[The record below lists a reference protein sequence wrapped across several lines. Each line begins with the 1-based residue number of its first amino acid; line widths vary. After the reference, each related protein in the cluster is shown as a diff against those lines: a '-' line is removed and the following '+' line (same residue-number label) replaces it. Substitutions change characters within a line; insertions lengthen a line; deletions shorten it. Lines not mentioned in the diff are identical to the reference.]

1 MTAQRARPGEA
12 RDGRAPPC
20 DMLPGSSFTA
30 GRRHEM
36 PAIVPGSAD
45 TPLTAQSPQGR
56 APLPSCK
63 RLGVLH
69 VIWPMTRG
77 QASAPAKRVRASNC
91 TLAYLHFSPSVPLF
105 AQASHITDT
114 AHHEPPVWRQKHGA
128 QAHAGQRHFQR
139 EPRAPPPACLAL
151 TAQVDTRV
159 ESIDVKLAK
168 LNAELSGYQQR
179 LAKMRDGPGKSA
191 IKQKALKVLQQR
203 KMYESQR
210 DQLQQQSWNM
220 EQAGMMQDNLKNTMT
235 TVDAMKTTTKE
246 LRKQYGKVD
255 IDKIERLQD
264 EMADLMDMGNDIQ
277 ESISRS
283 YDVPEEV
290 DEAELD
296 AELDALGEE
305 VELEGIGESSGVPGY
320 MLDETAPPQFIDEP
334 PEQNKVKEAA
344 G

>member
-1 MTAQRARPGEA
+1 MNRLFGAKSTAPKPTLG
-12 RDGRAPPC
+12 G
-20 DMLPGSSFTA
+20 
-30 GRRHEM
+30 
-36 PAIVPGSAD
+36 AITNVE
-45 TPLTAQSPQGR
+45 
-56 APLPSCK
+56 
-63 RLGVLH
+63 
-69 VIWPMTRG
+69 TR
-77 QASAPAKRVRASNC
+77 
-91 TLAYLHFSPSVPLF
+91 
-105 AQASHITDT
+105 I
-114 AHHEPPVWRQKHGA
+114 
-128 QAHAGQRHFQR
+128 
-139 EPRAPPPACLAL
+139 
-151 TAQVDTRV
+151 

-168 LNAELSGYQQR
+168 LNAELTTYQTR
-179 LAKMRDGPGKSA
+179 LAKMRDGPGKTA

-296 AELDALGEE
+296 AELEALGDE
-305 VELEGIGESSGVPGY
+305 VEFEGIGESTGVPSF
-320 MLDETAPPQFIDEP
+320 MVDDAAPPQFIDEP
-334 PEQNKVKEAA
+334 PETAKVREAA